1 MPIEKKVKI
10 EVVSSK
16 CDHYKVGDAIYMEG
30 AFVDKEKSSAIC
42 ITALNAIYPF
52 IYATRKGVTGDEMGF
67 PDRIFQ
73 CPDCPEVV
81 EFQLSVVGEELD

>member
-10 EVVSSK
+10 EVINSK
-16 CDHYKVGDAIYMEG
+16 CDHYKPGDAIFIDG
-30 AFVDKEKSSAIC
+30 PFVDKERSADIC
-42 ITALNAIYPF
+42 MTALNAIYPF
-52 IYATRKGVTGDEMGF
+52 IYATRKGVSSEEMGF

-81 EFQLSVVGEELD
+81 EFQLSTYDEE